1 MTEDTRDWRI
11 RETDANW
18 ECDWNG
24 SERFHVRCFRALPMQ
39 EKLEA
44 VEEMCRFVE
53 TYRGCAVPKADSGSG
68 APRGLPASGGTGP
81 SVSGVAAGR
90 DES

>member
-1 MTEDTRDWRI
+1 MTEETRDWRI
-11 RETDANW
+11 RETDADW

-24 SERFHVRCFRALPMQ
+24 AERFHVRCFRALPMQ

-53 TYRGCAVPKADSGSG
+53 QFCGGAARPHASGSR
-68 APRGLPASGGTGP
+68 AQRPVSANVATG
-81 SVSGVAAGR
+81 R
-90 DES
+90 

>member
-1 MTEDTRDWRI
+1 MTEETSDWRI
-11 RETDANW
+11 RETDADW

-24 SERFHVRCFRALPMQ
+24 AERFHVRCFRSLPMR

-53 TYRGCAVPKADSGSG
+53 QFCGGAARTAGPGSR
-68 APRGLPASGGTGP
+68 AQRS
-81 SVSGVAAGR
+81 AGR
-90 DES
+90 NVATGQ